1 VVVLFDPASNSL
13 VGNANL
19 ISKVCFLRL
28 IVSPRRLS
36 LGSWTIGKLFSILGA
51 LLNFQWV
58 NFPRRGSR
66 FGPMAKG

>member
-1 VVVLFDPASNSL
+1 MTGGSAEGTVEISVLH
-13 VGNANL
+13 G
-19 ISKVCFLRL
+19 ISVPDWR
-28 IVSPRRLS
+28 IALS
-36 LGSWTIGKLFSILGA
+36 EVAAFRA